1 MLSENYQSSSLNL
14 VKLQDTKINIQKYIA
29 FLYNNNKLSDREIK
43 ETISFITAS
52 KNNKIPR
59 NKPT

>member
-43 ETISFITAS
+43 ETISFIIAS